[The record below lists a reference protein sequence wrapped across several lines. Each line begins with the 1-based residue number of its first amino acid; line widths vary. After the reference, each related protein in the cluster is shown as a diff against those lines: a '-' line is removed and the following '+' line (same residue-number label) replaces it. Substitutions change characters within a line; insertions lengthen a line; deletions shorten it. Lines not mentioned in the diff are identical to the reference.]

1 MSKLTD
7 SKEWKALEAHAE
19 VAKTWQMKEL
29 FAKDPTR
36 ADKFSVEACGLF
48 LDYSKNI
55 ITDETMAKLQDLLKS
70 ANFEDMR
77 AKYFAGEK
85 INTTEKR
92 AVLHTA
98 LRYKG
103 NDPICVD
110 GKDVMPEVRRV
121 LKHMEEFTKLVRTGK
136 WKGHTGKSIK
146 YVVNIGIGGSDLGPV
161 MVTEALK
168 PYAEKPAA
176 GEYSP
181 EVYFVSNID
190 GTHMA
195 ETLKKVNIEET
206 LFIVA
211 SKTFTTLETMTNAET
226 AKAAVLKA
234 FNGDEKSIAK
244 HFVALSTNTEA
255 VSAFGIDTANM
266 FEFWNWVGGRY
277 SLWSAIGLSIA
288 LRIGFDNYMKL
299 HQGAYEMDQHFKTAP
314 ADKNLPVILALI
326 GVWYNNFFNASS
338 HAILPYDQYLS

>member
-1 MSKLTD
+1 
-7 SKEWKALEAHAE
+7 
-19 VAKTWQMKEL
+19 MKEL

-36 ADKFSVEACGLF
+36 ADKFSAEACGLF

-110 GKDVMPEVRRV
+110 GKDVMPEVRAV
-121 LKHMEEFTKLVRTGK
+121 LKHMEDFTHLVRSGK
-136 WKGHTGKSIK
+136 WKGQSGKSIK

-168 PYAEKPAA
+168 PYAEKPIA
-176 GEYSP
+176 GETSP

-211 SKTFTTLETMTNAET
+211 SSRL
-226 AKAAVLKA
+226 LK
-234 FNGDEKSIAK
+234 
-244 HFVALSTNTEA
+244 
-255 VSAFGIDTANM
+255 
-266 FEFWNWVGGRY
+266 
-277 SLWSAIGLSIA
+277 
-288 LRIGFDNYMKL
+288 
-299 HQGAYEMDQHFKTAP
+299 P
-314 ADKNLPVILALI
+314 
-326 GVWYNNFFNASS
+326 
-338 HAILPYDQYLS
+338 

>member
-7 SKEWKALEAHAE
+7 STEWKALEAHAE
-19 VAKTWQMKEL
+19 VAKTWHMKEL
-29 FAKDPTR
+29 FAKDPAR
-36 ADKFSVEACGLF
+36 ADKFSAEACGLF

-70 ANFEDMR
+70 ANFEEMR

-146 YVVNIGIGGSDLGPV
+146 YVVNIG
-161 MVTEALK
+161 
-168 PYAEKPAA
+168 
-176 GEYSP
+176 
-181 EVYFVSNID
+181 
-190 GTHMA
+190 
-195 ETLKKVNIEET
+195 
-206 LFIVA
+206 
-211 SKTFTTLETMTNAET
+211 
-226 AKAAVLKA
+226 
-234 FNGDEKSIAK
+234 
-244 HFVALSTNTEA
+244 
-255 VSAFGIDTANM
+255 
-266 FEFWNWVGGRY
+266 
-277 SLWSAIGLSIA
+277 
-288 LRIGFDNYMKL
+288 
-299 HQGAYEMDQHFKTAP
+299 
-314 ADKNLPVILALI
+314 
-326 GVWYNNFFNASS
+326 
-338 HAILPYDQYLS
+338 